1 MNATTII
8 PIFGYTPAARQQQIT
23 IDGEITTVELA
34 LATTPNIIRIEA
46 TPSTWNLYKYL
57 VVVKTSD
64 KATVQQTIKKLF
76 AQIKNP
82 LENQPP
88 NFPKPRCGGRETSSE
103 SDQNQQMD
111 MTRTAYMASLET
123 IALAHNPQDAGQLNH
138 QNDNE
143 K

>member
-1 MNATTII
+1 
-8 PIFGYTPAARQQQIT
+8 
-23 IDGEITTVELA
+23 
-34 LATTPNIIRIEA
+34 
-46 TPSTWNLYKYL
+46 